1 MDSKIKSFLKVVV
14 ERLKAIGRWL
24 MKESDPILKLTGTV
38 AIVAGTWIVHSY
50 ESKLSA
56 VTLLSQREQSESQLR
71 SSMFSNLI
79 TPITGPQKAGEITP
93 HRERLLV
100 ELLALNFHEHFQFKP
115 LMLHVDKRLCGICRK
130 KDERDIKQAEYNR
143 KSLRSIARRITQTQ
157 IKTLYKEGLPAQP
170 RVLRFELPMIKIED
184 NKSKDK
190 DNKSKDKAL
199 LEKVVENKIVLK
211 DGDSLYFYNKSEE
224 ELKNKL
230 LKKAFDEEEIQNV
243 LTLWQDMLIQQGLM
257 IEVKVEDIEWQDVL
271 IQQRMMIG
279 VKAENTEEDIKPLPE
294 RLVEKKVALRRNENN
309 DVLYFYNESKEE
321 FENKLI
327 EKEFKEEEI
336 KTALSFWENAG
347 AGKNASLSPKSLNKM
362 YKIEVPEDKDRRWL
376 WVGIMDIDSENE
388 TVDVVFSTNYEENI
402 STEQKFTLTWYDF
415 PFTDYSILPNGIR
428 FSLVLDDMEIDDDIL
443 KYKVN
448 LKIIWYPKDYFT
460 AHERPINYK
469 EFRENL
475 GI

>member
-1 MDSKIKSFLKVVV
+1 MISVIKSFLKAVVK
-14 ERLKAIGRWL
+14 RLKAIGRWL
-24 MKESDPILKLTGTV
+24 MDHSDPILKLTGTL
-38 AIVAGTWIVHSY
+38 AIVVGTWIVHSY

-56 VTLLSQREQSESQLR
+56 VTLLSEREQSESQLR

-115 LMLHVDKRLCGICRK
+115 LMLHVDKRLSGICRK
-130 KDERDIKQAEYNR
+130 INEGDIKQAEYNR
-143 KSLRSIARRITQTQ
+143 KSLRSIARRITQKQ
-157 IKTLYKEGLPAQP
+157 IKTLLKEGLPAQP
-170 RVLRFELPMIKIED
+170 RVLRFELPMVKIE
-184 NKSKDK
+184 

-230 LKKAFDEEEIQNV
+230 LKKAFDEKEIQNV

-257 IEVKVEDIEWQDVL
+257 IKVDVKNTGKDLLDRLMENKVAFGKIENKDVL
-271 IQQRMMIG
+271 F
-279 VKAENTEEDIKPLPE
+279 
-294 RLVEKKVALRRNENN
+294 
-309 DVLYFYNESKEE
+309 FYDESKEE
-321 FENKLI
+321 LENKLI
-327 EKEFKEEEI
+327 EKKFKEEEI
-336 KTALSFWENAG
+336 KKVLSKWEKAVPD
-347 AGKNASLSPKSLNKM
+347 KNAFLSSKSLNKM
-362 YKIEVPEDKDRRWL
+362 YRIEVPEDKDRRYL
-376 WVGIMDIDSENE
+376 WVGVTDIDADNE

-402 STEQKFTLTWYDF
+402 SMEQKFTLTWYDF

-428 FSLVLDDMEIDDDIL
+428 FSLVLDDMKIDDDTL

-448 LKIIWYPKDYFT
+448 LKIIWYPEDYFT